1 MEHKQNTFDSPFR
14 KNDEK
19 EKDKKKTRKA
29 IAKLFTLYQNVIKA
43 VYSLPTGLLKKVQ
56 SMIFQITVSLS
67 AISFLRFFIS
77 MYQFEKNTNIS
88 QNKLEMSYLWVI
100 TCVPIRL
107 RVFVYLFLLCQI
119 RVLEWIYTP

>member
-29 IAKLFTLYQNVIKA
+29 IAKLFTLYQNVIKT

-77 MYQFEKNTNIS
+77 MYQFEKNTNIN

-107 RVFVYLFLLCQI
+107 LVFVYLFLLCQI
-119 RVLEWIYTP
+119 RVLE

>member
-29 IAKLFTLYQNVIKA
+29 IAKLFTLYQNVIKT

-77 MYQFEKNTNIS
+77 MYQFEKNTNIN

-119 RVLEWIYTP
+119 RVLE

>member
-77 MYQFEKNTNIS
+77 MYQFEKNTNIN

-119 RVLEWIYTP
+119 RVLE

>member
-119 RVLEWIYTP
+119 RVLE

>member
-77 MYQFEKNTNIS
+77 MYQFEKNTNIN

-107 RVFVYLFLLCQI
+107 RAFVYLFLLCQI
-119 RVLEWIYTP
+119 RVLE